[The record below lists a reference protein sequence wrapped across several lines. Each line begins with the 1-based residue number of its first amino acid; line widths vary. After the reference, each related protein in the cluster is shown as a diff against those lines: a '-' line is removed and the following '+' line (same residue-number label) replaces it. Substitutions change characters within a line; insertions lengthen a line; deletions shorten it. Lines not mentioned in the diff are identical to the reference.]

1 MKLRKSL
8 LLTAVIAAFVFPVV
22 SYAQD
27 ASKGKTREEVKIEL
41 DAAHKAGTHEMG
53 NEASTVKPAPAT
65 SGKTREGVKTE
76 LDAAHKAGTHE
87 MGNDVS
93 TVKPAPATAGKTREQ
108 VKKEDANMSR
118 EEVTKLKE
126 IYLGAM

>member
-8 LLTAVIAAFVFPVV
+8 LLTGVIAAFVFPVG

-41 DAAHKAGTHEMG
+41 
-53 NEASTVKPAPAT
+53 N
-65 SGKTREGVKTE
+65 
-76 LDAAHKAGTHE
+76 AAHKAGTHE

-93 TVKPAPATAGKTREQ
+93 TVKPTPATTGKTREQ
-108 VKKEDANMSR
+108 VKNEHANMSR
-118 EEVTKLKE
+118 EEMTKLKD
-126 IYLGAM
+126 IYLGAT

>member
-1 MKLRKSL
+1 MKLRKHL
-8 LLTAVIAAFVFPVV
+8 LLTAVIAAFVFPVG

-27 ASKGKTREEVKIEL
+27 ASKGKTREGVKTEL

-53 NEASTVKPAPAT
+53 NDASTVKPAKAT
-65 SGKTREGVKTE
+65 AGKTRKQVKAE

-93 TVKPAPATAGKTREQ
+93 TVKPAPATT
-108 VKKEDANMSR
+108 VK
-118 EEVTKLKE
+118 
-126 IYLGAM
+126 

>member
-8 LLTAVIAAFVFPVV
+8 LLTAVIAAFVFPVG

-27 ASKGKTREEVKIEL
+27 ASKGKTREEVKAEL

-53 NEASTVKPAPAT
+53 GEVSTVKPAPAS
-65 SGKTREGVKTE
+65 SGKTRKQVKAE

-87 MGNDVS
+87 MGGEVS
-93 TVKPAPATAGKTREQ
+93 TVKPASSTTGK
-108 VKKEDANMSR
+108 
-118 EEVTKLKE
+118 
-126 IYLGAM
+126 